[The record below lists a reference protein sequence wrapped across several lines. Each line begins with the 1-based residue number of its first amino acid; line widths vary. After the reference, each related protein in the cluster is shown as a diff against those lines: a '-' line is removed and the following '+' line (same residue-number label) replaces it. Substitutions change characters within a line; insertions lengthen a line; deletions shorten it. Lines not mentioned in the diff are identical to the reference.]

1 MAKFCVKCGTP
12 LGSGPFCVKCGADAR
27 AVATTAPAQ
36 PPAAAVPPAQPIQQI
51 VPPAPEPVAFQ
62 PVVPPL
68 VISEPVPFQ
77 PVASAPAFQPVIT
90 QPVVSQS
97 AGARSTFC
105 VKCGSPLGTGPFCV
119 TCGADARSVAAS
131 APSQAA
137 ASVPVASV
145 PVASATPQPVLVQPV
160 VSQTV
165 VAQPP
170 AAQQGMSTLAKLGI
184 AAVAVVLVVGA
195 AGAVGAYY
203 VVHKVTDKYHEAK
216 SEILNAA
223 SGSTSDSSTSA
234 DSSNGSGSAG
244 SGSDSSDSSTATMGN
259 VCRFLSKEDVSR
271 AIGVEI
277 IRADSSNDGCSYVA
291 KGSIGDMTA
300 KHMKAMV
307 ASRGADAKSQE
318 MAEKFAGGMFKA
330 FASDKSSGVQDTT
343 EVPVFG
349 FSIDQNNADAQM
361 RLNAK
366 VLGNLGDQQGLPGI
380 GDQAFVS
387 ADGMIMVRKG
397 KSLVRI
403 MFTACPCGTEQV
415 KPLAKEIAD
424 AL

>member
-27 AVATTAPAQ
+27 AVATVVEP
-36 PPAAAVPPAQPIQQI
+36 PVPAAAVPPPVQPIQQI
-51 VPPAPEPVAFQ
+51 VPPVPEPAAFQ
-62 PVVPPL
+62 PVVPPP
-68 VISEPVPFQ
+68 VVSEPVPFQ
-77 PVASAPAFQPVIT
+77 PVVSPPIAAQPA
-90 QPVVSQS
+90 VSQS
-97 AGARSTFC
+97 TGARSTFC

-119 TCGADARSVAAS
+119 KCGADARGMAAA
-131 APSQAA
+131 APPPAA
-137 ASVPVASV
+137 ASVPVAS
-145 PVASATPQPVLVQPV
+145 TPQPVLVQP
-160 VSQTV
+160 V

-184 AAVAVVLVVGA
+184 AAVAVILVVGA

-203 VVHKVTDKYHEAK
+203 VAHKVSQKYHEAK
-216 SEILNAA
+216 DEILNAA
-223 SGSTSDSSTSA
+223 PGSTSGSDTSSG
-234 DSSNGSGSAG
+234 SSGGSGG
-244 SGSDSSDSSTATMGN
+244 DTSDSATASMGN
-259 VCRFLSKEDVSR
+259 VCRFLSKDDVGR

-277 IRADSSNDGCSYVA
+277 IRADSSSDGCSYIA

-300 KHMKAMV
+300 KHVKAML

-318 MAEKFAGGMFKA
+318 MTEKFAGGLFKA
-330 FASDKSSGVQDTT
+330 FAADKSSGVQDTS

-387 ADGMIMVRKG
+387 ADGMIFVRKG
-397 KSLVRI
+397 KNLVRI
-403 MFTACPCGTEQV
+403 MYTACPCGTEQV

>member
-1 MAKFCVKCGTP
+1 
-12 LGSGPFCVKCGADAR
+12 
-27 AVATTAPAQ
+27 
-36 PPAAAVPPAQPIQQI
+36 
-51 VPPAPEPVAFQ
+51 
-62 PVVPPL
+62 
-68 VISEPVPFQ
+68 
-77 PVASAPAFQPVIT
+77 
-90 QPVVSQS
+90 
-97 AGARSTFC
+97 
-105 VKCGSPLGTGPFCV
+105 
-119 TCGADARSVAAS
+119 
-131 APSQAA
+131 
-137 ASVPVASV
+137 
-145 PVASATPQPVLVQPV
+145 
-160 VSQTV
+160 
-165 VAQPP
+165 
-170 AAQQGMSTLAKLGI
+170 MSTLAKLGI

-203 VVHKVTDKYHEAK
+203 VAHKVTQKYHEAK
-216 SEILNAA
+216 DQILGATSGSNPDA
-223 SGSTSDSSTSA
+223 SG
-234 DSSNGSGSAG
+234 GSVSAG
-244 SGSDSSDSSTATMGN
+244 SSGDSSDSSAGSLGD

-271 AIGVEI
+271 AVGVPI
-277 IRADSSNDGCSYVA
+277 VRAQPGDNGCTYIA
-291 KGSIGDMTA
+291 KGSMGDMTA
-300 KHMKAMV
+300 KHMKAML

-318 MAEKFAGGMFKA
+318 MAEKFAGGLFKA
-330 FASDKSSGVQDTT
+330 FADDKSSGVQDTS

-366 VLGNLGDQQGLPGI
+366 MLGNLGDQQGLPGI